1 MQRTIIL
8 KELEFRAVRSGGPGG
23 QHANKVATKVELL
36 FNINNSAGLSD
47 LEKRRLKEQLQHR
60 LTKEGVL
67 SLQSSTTRSQHKN
80 KELAIK
86 RLWNILESSLKPVA
100 KRKATKPSKNAILK
114 RLDAKKKMALKKHL
128 RKPPKPDY

>member
-36 FNINNSAGLSD
+36 FNIKTSEGLSD
-47 LEKRRLKEQLQHR
+47 LEKLRLNEQLQHR

-80 KELAIK
+80 KELVIK
-86 RLWNILESSLKPVA
+86 RLWNILEASLKPVT
-100 KRKATKPSKNAILK
+100 KRKATKPSKSAILK
-114 RLDAKKKMALKKHL
+114 RLDTKKKMALKKHL
-128 RKPPKPDY
+128 RKPPKQDY